1 MKALKLVMLLLLYII
16 QPIAYAQDSEI
27 SLADASQ
34 SSGHR
39 IEEVSYESIYSM
51 ENICKRI
58 YGQRTFNKVDRHKSG
73 KVSARLSGFQI
84 RDNTLYYKV
93 KIENRSNINYD
104 IDFIRF
110 YVRDLETAKRTVT
123 QERELETV
131 HSYGTDDK
139 TVEGQHSEQYVFAL
153 DKFPITKDKALIME
167 IYEKNGGRHLY
178 LKAKQSDIENA
189 SAIE

>member
-1 MKALKLVMLLLLYII
+1 MLLLLYII
-16 QPIAYAQDSEI
+16 QPIAYAQDSVI
-27 SLADASQ
+27 SLSNASQ
-34 SSGHR
+34 SSDYR
-39 IEEVSYESIYSM
+39 VEKDTYESIYSK

-58 YGQRTFNKVDRHKSG
+58 YGQRNFNKVDRDKSG
-73 KVSARLSGFQI
+73 KISAQLGGFQI

-131 HSYGTDDK
+131 HSYGTGNN

-167 IYEKNGGRHLY
+167 VYEKNGGRHLY

>member
-1 MKALKLVMLLLLYII
+1 MKALKFCMLLLLYII

-27 SLADASQ
+27 SIADASQ
-34 SSGHR
+34 SSEDR

-58 YGQRTFNKVDRHKSG
+58 YGQRTFYKIDRDKSG
-73 KVSARLSGFQI
+73 KVSARLGGFHI
-84 RDNTLYYKV
+84 RDNILYYKV

-131 HSYGTDDK
+131 HSYGTGNN

>member
-1 MKALKLVMLLLLYII
+1 MKALKLFMLLLLYII
-16 QPIAYAQDSEI
+16 QPIAYAQDSVI
-27 SLADASQ
+27 SLANESQ

-39 IEEVSYESIYSM
+39 VEEDTYENIYSK

-58 YGQRTFNKVDRHKSG
+58 YGQRNFNKVDRDKSG
-73 KVSARLSGFQI
+73 KISARLGGFQI

-104 IDFIRF
+104 IDFIHF

-131 HSYGTDDK
+131 YSYGTGNN

>member
-1 MKALKLVMLLLLYII
+1 MKALKFCMLLLFYII
-16 QPIAYAQDSEI
+16 QPIAYAQDSVI
-27 SLADASQ
+27 SLSNVSQ
-34 SSGHR
+34 SSDHR
-39 IEEVSYESIYSM
+39 VEKDTYESIYSK

-58 YGQRTFNKVDRHKSG
+58 YGQRNFNKVDCDKSG

-93 KIENRSNINYD
+93 TIKKQSNINYD

-123 QERELETV
+123 QERELDTV
-131 HSYGTDDK
+131 HSYGTGNN

-167 IYEKNGGRHLY
+167 VYEKNGGRHLY

-189 SAIE
+189 RAIE